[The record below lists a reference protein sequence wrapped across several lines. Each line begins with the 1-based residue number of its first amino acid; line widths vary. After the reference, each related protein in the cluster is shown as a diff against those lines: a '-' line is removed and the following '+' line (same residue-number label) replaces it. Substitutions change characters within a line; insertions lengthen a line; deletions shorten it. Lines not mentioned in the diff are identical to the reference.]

1 MELNKI
7 EEIVEKY
14 FEGESTVNE
23 EKILQHYF
31 SSGNV
36 APHLEQYTTLFT
48 YFVTAKNEQYTED
61 VSTFKTLKL
70 QKSSKKVN
78 FLWFSVAAS
87 VLILMGIGVYFFY
100 ASESLNT
107 KEGLG
112 TYDDPK
118 IAFEETQR
126 ALNLLSNNVN
136 VGIESVQ
143 YVEEY
148 EIAKSRIFGS
158 FGSVT
163 AGM

>member
-1 MELNKI
+1 
-7 EEIVEKY
+7 
-14 FEGESTVNE
+14 
-23 EKILQHYF
+23 
-31 SSGNV
+31 
-36 APHLEQYTTLFT
+36 
-48 YFVTAKNEQYTED
+48 
-61 VSTFKTLKL
+61 
-70 QKSSKKVN
+70 
-78 FLWFSVAAS
+78 
-87 VLILMGIGVYFFY
+87 MGIGVYFFY